1 MQGLS
6 TQIEPIPGRWWK
18 LAGVWALYM
27 AFGLNM
33 AGLAPLVPDIE
44 AGLGFSHAS
53 MGTVLGAWQ
62 FIYIFA
68 AIPCGLVLDRMGTH
82 KALFWGALLMGISGI
97 ARGFAQEYFH
107 LLAAVAL
114 FGLGGPLISAGAP
127 KVVSENFTG
136 AERGLAMGIYI
147 TGPGVGVMVSLLFTQ
162 PVLMP
167 LLGGRWGLVLI
178 LWGFTALAAGLFW
191 LLVGRGVARPV
202 GPITPNAP
210 LWDEIGAVLSLAPV
224 RLILL
229 MSIGVF
235 SINHAMSNWLVEVLH
250 NFGAGLKQASL
261 LAVVPAVVG
270 IVSALTLPRLATGSR
285 RFNVLAALFTCSL
298 FGSLLFLIGGMGSSL
313 YLALIL
319 MGIAGGSMMT
329 VLILTLVEV
338 PGVGERRAGTAGGFF
353 FSAAEIGG
361 VGGPVAFGVLYGG
374 SGGFSSALALL
385 ALVALLLIGAVVP
398 LRRLL
403 GGSGSRVG

>member
-1 MQGLS
+1 
-6 TQIEPIPGRWWK
+6 
-18 LAGVWALYM
+18 
-27 AFGLNM
+27 M

-82 KALFWGALLMGISGI
+82 KALFWGALLIGASGI
-97 ARGFAQEYFH
+97 ARGFAQEYLH

-162 PVLMP
+162 PMLMP

-178 LWGFTALAAGLFW
+178 LWGFAALAAGLFW
-191 LLVGRGVARPV
+191 LLVGRGVARPA
-202 GPITPNAP
+202 GPITPSAP
-210 LWDEIGAVLSLAPV
+210 LWNEIGAVLSLLSLSPV

-235 SINHAMSNWLVEVLH
+235 SINHAMSNWLVELLH

-261 LAVVPAVVG
+261 LALVPAAVG

-285 RFNVLAALFTCSL
+285 RFGILIALFSCSL

-361 VGGPVAFGVLYGG
+361 VGGPVAIGVLYGG

-403 GGSGSRVG
+403 AGSGKVQ

>member
-1 MQGLS
+1 
-6 TQIEPIPGRWWK
+6 
-18 LAGVWALYM
+18 
-27 AFGLNM
+27 M

-82 KALFWGALLMGISGI
+82 KALFWGALLIGASGI
-97 ARGFAQEYFH
+97 ARGFAQEYLH

-162 PVLMP
+162 PMLMP

-178 LWGFTALAAGLFW
+178 LWGFAALAAGFLAAGLFW
-191 LLVGRGVARPV
+191 LLVGRGVARPA
-202 GPITPNAP
+202 GPITPSAP
-210 LWDEIGAVLSLAPV
+210 LWNEISAVLSLSPV

-235 SINHAMSNWLVEVLH
+235 SINHAMSNWLVELLH

-261 LAVVPAVVG
+261 LALVPAAVG

-285 RFNVLAALFTCSL
+285 RFGILIALFSCSL

-361 VGGPVAFGVLYGG
+361 VGGPVAIGVLYGG

-403 GGSGSRVG
+403 AGSGKVQ

>member
-33 AGLAPLVPDIE
+33 AGLAPLVADIE

-82 KALFWGALLMGISGI
+82 KALFWGALLMGVSGI
-97 ARGFAQEYFH
+97 ARGFAGEYLH

-127 KVVSENFTG
+127 KVVSENFIG

-178 LWGFTALAAGLFW
+178 LWGFAALAAGLFW
-191 LLVGRGVARPV
+191 LLVGRSVARSV
-202 GPITPNAP
+202 GPITANAP
-210 LWDEIGAVLSLAPV
+210 LWNEISAVLSLSPV

-235 SINHAMSNWLVEVLH
+235 SINHAMSNWLVELLH

-285 RFNVLAALFTCSL
+285 RFGVLIGLFTCSL
-298 FGSLLFLIGGMGSSL
+298 FGSLLLLTGAMGSWL

-338 PGVGERRAGTAGGFF
+338 PGVGQRRAGTAGGFF

-361 VGGPVAFGVLYGG
+361 VGGPVAIGVLYGG
-374 SGGFSSALALL
+374 FGGFSSALALL
-385 ALVALLLIGAVVP
+385 APVAVLLIGAGVP
-398 LRRLL
+398 LRRPL
-403 GGSGSRVG
+403 GGAGSRGV

>member
-82 KALFWGALLMGISGI
+82 KALFWGALLIGASGI
-97 ARGFAQEYFH
+97 ARGFAQEYLH

-162 PVLMP
+162 PMLMP

-178 LWGFTALAAGLFW
+178 LWGFAALAAGLFW
-191 LLVGRGVARPV
+191 LLVGRGVARPA
-202 GPITPNAP
+202 GPITPSAP
-210 LWDEIGAVLSLAPV
+210 LWNEISAVLSLSPV

-235 SINHAMSNWLVEVLH
+235 SINHAMSNWLVELLH

-261 LAVVPAVVG
+261 LALVPAAVG

-285 RFNVLAALFTCSL
+285 RLGILIALFSCSL

-361 VGGPVAFGVLYGG
+361 VGGPVAIGVLYGG

-403 GGSGSRVG
+403 AGSGKVQ

>member
-1 MQGLS
+1 
-6 TQIEPIPGRWWK
+6 
-18 LAGVWALYM
+18 
-27 AFGLNM
+27 M

-82 KALFWGALLMGISGI
+82 KALFWGALLIGASGI
-97 ARGFAQEYFH
+97 ARGFAQEYLH

-162 PVLMP
+162 PMLMP

-178 LWGFTALAAGLFW
+178 LWGFAALAAGLFW
-191 LLVGRGVARPV
+191 LLVGRGVARPA
-202 GPITPNAP
+202 GPITPSAP
-210 LWDEIGAVLSLAPV
+210 LWNEISAVLSLSPV

-235 SINHAMSNWLVEVLH
+235 SINHAMSNWLVELLH

-261 LAVVPAVVG
+261 LALVPAAVG

-285 RFNVLAALFTCSL
+285 RFGILIALFSCSL

-361 VGGPVAFGVLYGG
+361 VGGPVAIGVLYGG

-403 GGSGSRVG
+403 AGSGKVQ

>member
-1 MQGLS
+1 
-6 TQIEPIPGRWWK
+6 
-18 LAGVWALYM
+18 
-27 AFGLNM
+27 
-33 AGLAPLVPDIE
+33 
-44 AGLGFSHAS
+44 
-53 MGTVLGAWQ
+53 
-62 FIYIFA
+62 
-68 AIPCGLVLDRMGTH
+68 
-82 KALFWGALLMGISGI
+82 
-97 ARGFAQEYFH
+97 
-107 LLAAVAL
+107 
-114 FGLGGPLISAGAP
+114 
-127 KVVSENFTG
+127 
-136 AERGLAMGIYI
+136 MGIYI

-191 LLVGRGVARPV
+191 LLVGRGVARPA
-202 GPITPNAP
+202 GPITPSAP

-403 GGSGSRVG
+403 RGQEVG

>member
-6 TQIEPIPGRWWK
+6 TQIKPMPGRWWK

-44 AGLGFSHAS
+44 ADLGFSHAS

-82 KALFWGALLMGISGI
+82 RALFWGALLIGASGI
-97 ARGFAQEYFH
+97 ARGFAGEYFH

-136 AERGLAMGIYI
+136 SERGLAMGIYI
-147 TGPGVGVMVSLLFTQ
+147 TGPGVGTMLSLLFSQ

-191 LLVGRGVARPV
+191 LLVGRGVARPAD
-202 GPITPNAP
+202 PMTPNAP

-270 IVSALTLPRLATGSR
+270 IISALTLPRLATGSR
-285 RFNVLAALFTCSL
+285 RFSVLAALFTCSL

-361 VGGPVAFGVLYGG
+361 VGGPVAIGVLYGG

-403 GGSGSRVG
+403 AGSGKAR

>member
-1 MQGLS
+1 VQGLS

-82 KALFWGALLMGISGI
+82 KALFWGALLIGASGI
-97 ARGFAQEYFH
+97 ARGFAQEYLH

-162 PVLMP
+162 PMLMP

-178 LWGFTALAAGLFW
+178 LWGFAALAAGLFW
-191 LLVGRGVARPV
+191 LLVGRGVARPA
-202 GPITPNAP
+202 GPITPSAP
-210 LWDEIGAVLSLAPV
+210 LWNEISAVLSLSPV

-235 SINHAMSNWLVEVLH
+235 SINHAMSNWLVELLH

-261 LAVVPAVVG
+261 LALVPAAVG

-285 RFNVLAALFTCSL
+285 RFGILIALFSCSL

-361 VGGPVAFGVLYGG
+361 VGGPVAIGVLYGG

-403 GGSGSRVG
+403 AGSGKVQ

>member
-82 KALFWGALLMGISGI
+82 KALFWGALLIGASGI
-97 ARGFAQEYFH
+97 ARGFAGEYLH

-162 PVLMP
+162 PMLMP

-178 LWGFTALAAGLFW
+178 LWGFAALAAGLFW
-191 LLVGRGVARPV
+191 LLVGRGVTRS
-202 GPITPNAP
+202 GDPITPNAP
-210 LWDEIGAVLSLAPV
+210 LWNEISAVLSLSPV

-229 MSIGVF
+229 MSIGIF
-235 SINHAMSNWLVEVLH
+235 SINHAMNNWLVELLH

-285 RFNVLAALFTCSL
+285 RFSILIALFSCSL
-298 FGSLLFLIGGMGSSL
+298 FGSLLFLIGGMGSWL

-319 MGIAGGSMMT
+319 VGIAGGSMMT

-361 VGGPVAFGVLYGG
+361 VGGPVAIGVLYGG

-403 GGSGSRVG
+403 AGPGKAE

>member
-44 AGLGFSHAS
+44 ADLGFSHAS

-82 KALFWGALLMGISGI
+82 KALFWGALLIGASGI
-97 ARGFAQEYFH
+97 ARGFAGEYLH

-178 LWGFTALAAGLFW
+178 LWGFAALAAGLFW
-191 LLVGRGVARPV
+191 LLVGRGVTRA
-202 GPITPNAP
+202 GDPITPNAP
-210 LWDEIGAVLSLAPV
+210 LWNEISAVLSLSPV

-229 MSIGVF
+229 MSIGIF
-235 SINHAMSNWLVEVLH
+235 SINHAMNNWLVELLH

-261 LAVVPAVVG
+261 LAVVPAAVG

-285 RFNVLAALFTCSL
+285 RFSILIALFSCSL
-298 FGSLLFLIGGMGSSL
+298 FGSLLFLIGGMGSWL

-329 VLILTLVEV
+329 VLVLTLVEV

-361 VGGPVAFGVLYGG
+361 VGGPVAIGVLYGG

-403 GGSGSRVG
+403 AGPGKAQ

>member
-82 KALFWGALLMGISGI
+82 KALFWGALLIGASGI
-97 ARGFAQEYFH
+97 ARGFAQEYLH

-162 PVLMP
+162 PMLMP

-178 LWGFTALAAGLFW
+178 LWGFAALAAGLFW
-191 LLVGRGVARPV
+191 LLVGRGVARPA
-202 GPITPNAP
+202 GPITPSAP
-210 LWDEIGAVLSLAPV
+210 LWNEISAVLSLSPV

-235 SINHAMSNWLVEVLH
+235 SINHAMSNWLVELLH

-261 LAVVPAVVG
+261 LALVPAAVG

-285 RFNVLAALFTCSL
+285 RFGILIALFSCSL

-353 FSAAEIGG
+353 FSAAE
-361 VGGPVAFGVLYGG
+361 
-374 SGGFSSALALL
+374 
-385 ALVALLLIGAVVP
+385 
-398 LRRLL
+398 
-403 GGSGSRVG
+403 

>member
-1 MQGLS
+1 VQGLS

-44 AGLGFSHAS
+44 ADLGFSHAS

-68 AIPCGLVLDRMGTH
+68 AIPCGLVLDRVGTRR
-82 KALFWGALLMGISGI
+82 ALFWGALLIGASGI
-97 ARGFAQEYFH
+97 ARGFAQEYSH
-107 LLAAVAL
+107 LLVAVAL

-136 AERGLAMGIYI
+136 SERGLAMGIYI
-147 TGPGVGVMVSLLFTQ
+147 TGPGVGTMVSLLFSQ

-191 LLVGRGVARPV
+191 LLVGRGVARPA

-250 NFGAGLKQASL
+250 NFGAGLKEASL

-270 IVSALTLPRLATGSR
+270 IISALTLPRLATESR
-285 RFNVLAALFTCSL
+285 RFSVLAALFTCSL

-361 VGGPVAFGVLYGG
+361 VGGPVAIGVLYGG

-403 GGSGSRVG
+403 AGSGKAR

>member
-44 AGLGFSHAS
+44 ADLGISHAS

-68 AIPCGLVLDRMGTH
+68 AIPCGLVLDRMGTRR
-82 KALFWGALLMGISGI
+82 ALFWGALLIGASGI
-97 ARGFAQEYFH
+97 ARGFAQEYLH

-147 TGPGVGVMVSLLFTQ
+147 TGPGVGVMVSLLFSQ

-178 LWGFTALAAGLFW
+178 LWGFAALAAGLFW
-191 LLVGRGVARPV
+191 LLVGRGVTRSA

-210 LWDEIGAVLSLAPV
+210 LWNEIGAVLSLAPV

-235 SINHAMSNWLVEVLH
+235 SINHAMSNWLVEMLH

-285 RFNVLAALFTCSL
+285 RFGVLIALFSCSL
-298 FGSLLFLIGGMGSSL
+298 FGSLLFLIGGMGSWL

-361 VGGPVAFGVLYGG
+361 VGGPVAIGVLYGG

-403 GGSGSRVG
+403 AGSGKAQ

>member
-1 MQGLS
+1 
-6 TQIEPIPGRWWK
+6 
-18 LAGVWALYM
+18 M

-44 AGLGFSHAS
+44 ADLGFSHAS

-82 KALFWGALLMGISGI
+82 KALFWGALLIGASGI
-97 ARGFAQEYFH
+97 ARGFAGEYLH

-178 LWGFTALAAGLFW
+178 LWGFAALAAGLFW
-191 LLVGRGVARPV
+191 LLVGRGVTRA
-202 GPITPNAP
+202 GDPITPNAP
-210 LWDEIGAVLSLAPV
+210 LWNEISAVLSLSPV

-229 MSIGVF
+229 MSIGIF
-235 SINHAMSNWLVEVLH
+235 SINHAMNNWLVELLH

-261 LAVVPAVVG
+261 LAVVPAAVG

-285 RFNVLAALFTCSL
+285 RFSILIALFSCSL
-298 FGSLLFLIGGMGSSL
+298 FGSLLFLIGGMGSWL

-329 VLILTLVEV
+329 VLVLTLVEV

-361 VGGPVAFGVLYGG
+361 VGGPVAIGVLYGG

-403 GGSGSRVG
+403 AGPGKAQ

>member
-6 TQIEPIPGRWWK
+6 TQIKPIPGRWWK

-44 AGLGFSHAS
+44 ADLGFSHAS

-82 KALFWGALLMGISGI
+82 KALFWGALLIGASGI
-97 ARGFAQEYFH
+97 ARGFAQEYLH

-147 TGPGVGVMVSLLFTQ
+147 TGPGVGTMVSLLFSQ

-191 LLVGRGVARPV
+191 LLVGRGVARPA

-270 IVSALTLPRLATGSR
+270 IISALTLPRLATGPR
-285 RFNVLAALFTCSL
+285 RFGILIALFSCSL
-298 FGSLLFLIGGMGSSL
+298 FSSLLFLIGGMGSSL

-329 VLILTLVEV
+329 VLVLTLVEV

-361 VGGPVAFGVLYGG
+361 VGGPVAIGVLYGG
-374 SGGFSSALALL
+374 SGGFSSALGLL

-403 GGSGSRVG
+403 AGSGKPQ

>member
-6 TQIEPIPGRWWK
+6 TQIKPIPGRWWK

-44 AGLGFSHAS
+44 ADLGFSHAS

-82 KALFWGALLMGISGI
+82 KALFWGALLIGASGI
-97 ARGFAQEYFH
+97 ARGFAQEYLH

-147 TGPGVGVMVSLLFTQ
+147 TGPGVGTMVSLLFSQ

-191 LLVGRGVARPV
+191 LLVGRGVARPA

-270 IVSALTLPRLATGSR
+270 IISALTLPRLATGPR
-285 RFNVLAALFTCSL
+285 RFGILIALFSCSL
-298 FGSLLFLIGGMGSSL
+298 FSSLLFLIGGMGSSL

-329 VLILTLVEV
+329 VLVLTLVEV

-361 VGGPVAFGVLYGG
+361 VGGPVAIGVLYGG

-403 GGSGSRVG
+403 AGSGKAQ

>member
-1 MQGLS
+1 
-6 TQIEPIPGRWWK
+6 
-18 LAGVWALYM
+18 
-27 AFGLNM
+27 M

-82 KALFWGALLMGISGI
+82 KALFWGALLIGASGI
-97 ARGFAQEYFH
+97 ARGFAGEYLH

-162 PVLMP
+162 PMLMP

-178 LWGFTALAAGLFW
+178 LWGFAALAAGLFW
-191 LLVGRGVARPV
+191 LLVGRGVTRS
-202 GPITPNAP
+202 GDPITPNAP
-210 LWDEIGAVLSLAPV
+210 LWNEISAVLSLSPV

-229 MSIGVF
+229 MSIGIF
-235 SINHAMSNWLVEVLH
+235 SINHAMNNWLVELLH

-285 RFNVLAALFTCSL
+285 RFSILIALFSCSL
-298 FGSLLFLIGGMGSSL
+298 FGSLLFLIGGMGSWL

-361 VGGPVAFGVLYGG
+361 VGGPVAIGVLYGG

-403 GGSGSRVG
+403 AGPGKAE

>member
-1 MQGLS
+1 
-6 TQIEPIPGRWWK
+6 
-18 LAGVWALYM
+18 M

-82 KALFWGALLMGISGI
+82 KALFWGALLIGASGI
-97 ARGFAQEYFH
+97 ARGFAGEYLH

-162 PVLMP
+162 PMLMP

-178 LWGFTALAAGLFW
+178 LWGFAALAAGLFW
-191 LLVGRGVARPV
+191 LLVGRGVTRS
-202 GPITPNAP
+202 GDPITPNAP
-210 LWDEIGAVLSLAPV
+210 LWNEISAVLSLSPV

-229 MSIGVF
+229 MSIGIF
-235 SINHAMSNWLVEVLH
+235 SINHAMNNWLVELLH

-285 RFNVLAALFTCSL
+285 RFSILIALFSCSL
-298 FGSLLFLIGGMGSSL
+298 FGSLLFLIGGMGSWL

-361 VGGPVAFGVLYGG
+361 VGGPVAIGVLYGG

-403 GGSGSRVG
+403 AGPGKAE

>member
-82 KALFWGALLMGISGI
+82 KALFWGALLIGASGI
-97 ARGFAQEYFH
+97 ARGFAQEYLH

-162 PVLMP
+162 PMLMP

-178 LWGFTALAAGLFW
+178 LWGFAALAAGLFW
-191 LLVGRGVARPV
+191 LLVGRGVARPA
-202 GPITPNAP
+202 GPITPSAP
-210 LWDEIGAVLSLAPV
+210 LWNEISAVLSLSPV

-235 SINHAMSNWLVEVLH
+235 SINHAMSNWLVELLH

-261 LAVVPAVVG
+261 LALVPAAVG

-285 RFNVLAALFTCSL
+285 RFGILIALFSCSL
-298 FGSLLFLIGGMGSSL
+298 FGSLLFLIGGMGSSS

-361 VGGPVAFGVLYGG
+361 VGGPVAIGVLYGG

-403 GGSGSRVG
+403 AGSGKVQ

>member
-1 MQGLS
+1 
-6 TQIEPIPGRWWK
+6 
-18 LAGVWALYM
+18 M

-82 KALFWGALLMGISGI
+82 KALFWGALLIGASGI
-97 ARGFAQEYFH
+97 ARGFAQEYLH

-162 PVLMP
+162 PMLMP

-178 LWGFTALAAGLFW
+178 LWGFAALAAGLFW
-191 LLVGRGVARPV
+191 LLVGRGVARPA
-202 GPITPNAP
+202 GPITPSAP
-210 LWDEIGAVLSLAPV
+210 LWNEISAVLSLSPV

-235 SINHAMSNWLVEVLH
+235 SINHAMSNWLVELLH

-261 LAVVPAVVG
+261 LALVPAAVG

-285 RFNVLAALFTCSL
+285 RFGILIALFSCSL

-361 VGGPVAFGVLYGG
+361 VGGPVAIGVLYGG

-403 GGSGSRVG
+403 AGSGKVQ

>member
-44 AGLGFSHAS
+44 ADLGFSHAS

-82 KALFWGALLMGISGI
+82 RALFWGALLIGASGI

-136 AERGLAMGIYI
+136 SERGLAMGIYI
-147 TGPGVGVMVSLLFTQ
+147 TGPGVGTMVSLLFSQ

-178 LWGFTALAAGLFW
+178 LWGITALAAGLFW
-191 LLVGRGVARPV
+191 LLVGRGVARPAD
-202 GPITPNAP
+202 PMTPNAP

-270 IVSALTLPRLATGSR
+270 IISALTLPRLATGSR
-285 RFNVLAALFTCSL
+285 RFSVLAALFTCSL

-361 VGGPVAFGVLYGG
+361 VGGPVAIGVLYGG

-403 GGSGSRVG
+403 AGSGKAR

>member
-82 KALFWGALLMGISGI
+82 KALFWGALLIGASGI
-97 ARGFAQEYFH
+97 ARGFAQEYLH

-162 PVLMP
+162 PMLMP

-178 LWGFTALAAGLFW
+178 LWGFAALAAGLFW
-191 LLVGRGVARPV
+191 LLVGRGVARPA
-202 GPITPNAP
+202 GPITPSAP
-210 LWDEIGAVLSLAPV
+210 LWNEISAVLSLSPV

-235 SINHAMSNWLVEVLH
+235 SINHAMSNWLVELLH

-261 LAVVPAVVG
+261 LALVPAAVG

-285 RFNVLAALFTCSL
+285 RFGILIALFSCSL

-361 VGGPVAFGVLYGG
+361 VGGPVAIGVLYGG

-398 LRRLL
+398 LRRRLA
-403 GGSGSRVG
+403 GPGKAQ

>member
-6 TQIEPIPGRWWK
+6 TQIKPIPGRWWK

-44 AGLGFSHAS
+44 ADLGFSHAS

-82 KALFWGALLMGISGI
+82 RALFWGALLIGASGI
-97 ARGFAQEYFH
+97 ARGFAGEYFH

-136 AERGLAMGIYI
+136 SERGLAMGIYI
-147 TGPGVGVMVSLLFTQ
+147 TGPGVGTMVSLLFSQ

-178 LWGFTALAAGLFW
+178 LWGITALAAGLFW
-191 LLVGRGVARPV
+191 LLVDRGVARPAD
-202 GPITPNAP
+202 PMTQNAP
-210 LWDEIGAVLSLAPV
+210 LWDEIGAILSLAPV

-235 SINHAMSNWLVEVLH
+235 SINHAMGNWLVEVLH

-285 RFNVLAALFTCSL
+285 RFGVLIALFTCSL
-298 FGSLLFLIGGMGSSL
+298 FGSLLLLIGGMGSWL

-329 VLILTLVEV
+329 VLVLTLVEV

-361 VGGPVAFGVLYGG
+361 VGGPVAIGVLYGG

-403 GGSGSRVG
+403 AGSGKAQ

>member
-82 KALFWGALLMGISGI
+82 KALFWGALLIGASGI
-97 ARGFAQEYFH
+97 ARGFAGEYLH

-147 TGPGVGVMVSLLFTQ
+147 TGPGIGVMVSLLFTQ
-162 PVLMP
+162 PMLMP

-178 LWGFTALAAGLFW
+178 LWGIAALAAGLFW
-191 LLVGRGVARPV
+191 LLVGRGVTRS
-202 GPITPNAP
+202 GDPITPNAP
-210 LWDEIGAVLSLAPV
+210 LWNEISAVLSLSSV

-229 MSIGVF
+229 MSIGIF
-235 SINHAMSNWLVEVLH
+235 SINHAMNNWLVELLH

-261 LAVVPAVVG
+261 LALVPAAVG

-285 RFNVLAALFTCSL
+285 RFSILIALFSCSL
-298 FGSLLFLIGGMGSSL
+298 FGSLLFLIGGMGSWL

-338 PGVGERRAGTAGGFF
+338 PGVGERRAGTAGGLF

-361 VGGPVAFGVLYGG
+361 VGGPVAIGVLYGG

-398 LRRLL
+398 LRRRLA
-403 GGSGSRVG
+403 GSGKVQ

>member
-1 MQGLS
+1 VQGLS

-82 KALFWGALLMGISGI
+82 KALFWGALLIGASGI
-97 ARGFAQEYFH
+97 ARGFAGEYLH

-162 PVLMP
+162 PMLMP

-178 LWGFTALAAGLFW
+178 LWGFAALAAGLFW
-191 LLVGRGVARPV
+191 LLVGRGVTRS
-202 GPITPNAP
+202 GDPITPNAP
-210 LWDEIGAVLSLAPV
+210 LWNEISAVLSLSPV

-229 MSIGVF
+229 MSIGIF
-235 SINHAMSNWLVEVLH
+235 SINHAMNNWLVELLH

-285 RFNVLAALFTCSL
+285 RFSILIALFSCSL
-298 FGSLLFLIGGMGSSL
+298 FGSLLFLIGGMGSWL

-361 VGGPVAFGVLYGG
+361 VGGPVAIGVLYGG

-403 GGSGSRVG
+403 AGSGKVQ

>member
-44 AGLGFSHAS
+44 ADLGFSHAS

-68 AIPCGLVLDRMGTH
+68 AIPCGLVLDRVGTRR
-82 KALFWGALLMGISGI
+82 ALFWGALLIGASGI
-97 ARGFAQEYFH
+97 ARGFAQEYSH
-107 LLAAVAL
+107 LLVAVAL

-136 AERGLAMGIYI
+136 SERGLAMGIYI
-147 TGPGVGVMVSLLFTQ
+147 TGPGVGTMLSLLFSQ

-178 LWGFTALAAGLFW
+178 LWGITALAAGLFW
-191 LLVGRGVARPV
+191 LLVGRGVARPAD
-202 GPITPNAP
+202 PMTPNAP

-270 IVSALTLPRLATGSR
+270 IISALTLPRLATGSR
-285 RFNVLAALFTCSL
+285 RFSVLAALFTCSL

-403 GGSGSRVG
+403 AGSGKAR

>member
-82 KALFWGALLMGISGI
+82 KALFWGALLIGASGI
-97 ARGFAQEYFH
+97 ARGFAQEYLH

-162 PVLMP
+162 PMLMP

-178 LWGFTALAAGLFW
+178 LWGFAALAAGLFW
-191 LLVGRGVARPV
+191 LLVGRGVARPA
-202 GPITPNAP
+202 GPITPSAP
-210 LWDEIGAVLSLAPV
+210 LWNEISAVLSLSPV

-235 SINHAMSNWLVEVLH
+235 SINHAMSNWLVELLH

-261 LAVVPAVVG
+261 LALVPAAVG

-285 RFNVLAALFTCSL
+285 RFGILIALFSCSL

-361 VGGPVAFGVLYGG
+361 VGGPVAIGVLYGG

-403 GGSGSRVG
+403 AGSGKVQ

>member
-1 MQGLS
+1 
-6 TQIEPIPGRWWK
+6 
-18 LAGVWALYM
+18 
-27 AFGLNM
+27 

-44 AGLGFSHAS
+44 ADLGFSHAS

-82 KALFWGALLMGISGI
+82 KALFWGALLIGASGI
-97 ARGFAQEYFH
+97 ARGFAGEYLH

-178 LWGFTALAAGLFW
+178 LWGFAALAAGLFW
-191 LLVGRGVARPV
+191 LLVGRGVTRA
-202 GPITPNAP
+202 GDPITPNAP
-210 LWDEIGAVLSLAPV
+210 LWNEISAVLSLSPV

-229 MSIGVF
+229 MSIGIF
-235 SINHAMSNWLVEVLH
+235 SINHAMNNWLVELLH

-261 LAVVPAVVG
+261 LAVVPAAVG

-285 RFNVLAALFTCSL
+285 RFSILIALFSCSL
-298 FGSLLFLIGGMGSSL
+298 FGSLLFLIGGMGSWL

-329 VLILTLVEV
+329 VLVLTLVEV

-361 VGGPVAFGVLYGG
+361 VGGPVAIGVLYGG

-403 GGSGSRVG
+403 AGPGKAQ

>member
-82 KALFWGALLMGISGI
+82 KALFWGALLIGASGI
-97 ARGFAQEYFH
+97 ARGFAQEYLH

-162 PVLMP
+162 PMLMP

-178 LWGFTALAAGLFW
+178 LWGFAALAAGLFW
-191 LLVGRGVARPV
+191 LLVGRGVARPA
-202 GPITPNAP
+202 GPITPSAP
-210 LWDEIGAVLSLAPV
+210 LWNEISAVLSLSPV

-261 LAVVPAVVG
+261 LALIPAAVG

-285 RFNVLAALFTCSL
+285 RFGILIALFSCSL

-361 VGGPVAFGVLYGG
+361 VGGPVAIGVLYGG

-403 GGSGSRVG
+403 AGSGKVQ

>member
-1 MQGLS
+1 
-6 TQIEPIPGRWWK
+6 
-18 LAGVWALYM
+18 M

-82 KALFWGALLMGISGI
+82 KALFWGALLIGASGI
-97 ARGFAQEYFH
+97 ARGFAQEYLH

-162 PVLMP
+162 PMLMP

-178 LWGFTALAAGLFW
+178 LWGFAALAAGLFW
-191 LLVGRGVARPV
+191 LLVGRGVARPA
-202 GPITPNAP
+202 GPITPSAP
-210 LWDEIGAVLSLAPV
+210 LWNEISAVLSLSPV

-261 LAVVPAVVG
+261 LALVPAAVG

-285 RFNVLAALFTCSL
+285 RFGILIALFSCSL

-361 VGGPVAFGVLYGG
+361 VGGPVAIGVLYGG

-403 GGSGSRVG
+403 AGSGKVQ

>member
-33 AGLAPLVPDIE
+33 AGLAPLVADIE

-82 KALFWGALLMGISGI
+82 KALFWGALLMGVSGI
-97 ARGFAQEYFH
+97 ARGFAGEYLH

-127 KVVSENFTG
+127 KVVSENFIG

-178 LWGFTALAAGLFW
+178 LWGFAALAAGLFW
-191 LLVGRGVARPV
+191 LLVGRSVARSV
-202 GPITPNAP
+202 GPITANAP
-210 LWDEIGAVLSLAPV
+210 LWNEISAVLSLSPV

-235 SINHAMSNWLVEVLH
+235 SINHAMSNWLVELLH

-285 RFNVLAALFTCSL
+285 RFGVLIGLFTCSL
-298 FGSLLFLIGGMGSSL
+298 FGSLLLLTGAMGSWL

-338 PGVGERRAGTAGGFF
+338 PGVGQRRAGTAGGFF

-361 VGGPVAFGVLYGG
+361 VGGPVAIGVLYGG

-398 LRRLL
+398 LRRQL
-403 GGSGSRVG
+403 GGSGSRVV

>member
-6 TQIEPIPGRWWK
+6 TQIKPIPGRWWK

-44 AGLGFSHAS
+44 ADLGFSHAS

-82 KALFWGALLMGISGI
+82 RALFWGALLIGASGI

-136 AERGLAMGIYI
+136 SERGLAMGIYI
-147 TGPGVGVMVSLLFTQ
+147 TGPGVGTMVSLLFSQ

-191 LLVGRGVARPV
+191 LLVGRGVARPA

-270 IVSALTLPRLATGSR
+270 IISALTLPRLATGPR
-285 RFNVLAALFTCSL
+285 RFGILIALFTCSL

-361 VGGPVAFGVLYGG
+361 VGGPVAIGVLYGG

-403 GGSGSRVG
+403 RGSGKAR

>member
-6 TQIEPIPGRWWK
+6 TQIKPVSGRWWK

-44 AGLGFSHAS
+44 ADLGFSHAS

-68 AIPCGLVLDRMGTH
+68 AIPCGIVLDRVGTRR
-82 KALFWGALLMGISGI
+82 ALFWGALLIGGSGI
-97 ARGFAQEYFH
+97 ARGFAGEYLH

-127 KVVSENFTG
+127 KVVSENFIG

-147 TGPGVGVMVSLLFTQ
+147 TGPGVGTMVSLLFTQ

-178 LWGFTALAAGLFW
+178 LWGFAALAAGLFW
-191 LLVGRGVARPV
+191 LVVGQGVTRPDNR
-202 GPITPNAP
+202 ITPSVP
-210 LWDEIGAVLSLAPV
+210 LWGEIGAVLSLAPV

-261 LAVVPAVVG
+261 LAVVPALVG
-270 IVSALTLPRLATGSR
+270 IGSALTLPRLATGSR
-285 RFNVLAALFTCSL
+285 RFGVLIGLFTCSL
-298 FGSLLFLIGGMGSSL
+298 FGSLLLLTGAMGSWL

-385 ALVALLLIGAVVP
+385 ALLALLLIGAVVP
-398 LRRLL
+398 LRRQL
-403 GGSGSRVG
+403 GGSGSRAA

>member
-82 KALFWGALLMGISGI
+82 KALFWGALLIGASGI
-97 ARGFAQEYFH
+97 ARGFAQEYLH

-162 PVLMP
+162 PMLMP

-178 LWGFTALAAGLFW
+178 LWGFAALAAGLFW
-191 LLVGRGVARPV
+191 LLVGRGVARPA
-202 GPITPNAP
+202 GPITPSAP
-210 LWDEIGAVLSLAPV
+210 LWNEISAVLSLSPV

-235 SINHAMSNWLVEVLH
+235 SINHAMSNWLVELLH

-261 LAVVPAVVG
+261 LALVPAAVG

-285 RFNVLAALFTCSL
+285 RFGILIALFSCSL
-298 FGSLLFLIGGMGSSL
+298 FGSLLFLIGGMGSWL

-361 VGGPVAFGVLYGG
+361 VGGPVAIGVLYGG

-403 GGSGSRVG
+403 AGSGKVQ

>member
-6 TQIEPIPGRWWK
+6 TRIKPISGRWWK

-44 AGLGFSHAS
+44 ADLGFSHAS

-68 AIPCGLVLDRMGTH
+68 AIPCGIVLDRVGTRR
-82 KALFWGALLMGISGI
+82 ALFWGALLIGASGI
-97 ARGFAQEYFH
+97 ARGFAGEYLH

-147 TGPGVGVMVSLLFTQ
+147 TGPGIGTMVSLLFSQ

-178 LWGFTALAAGLFW
+178 LWGFAALAAGLLW
-191 LLVGRGVARPV
+191 LLVGQGVTRPDQR
-202 GPITPNAP
+202 ITPSAP
-210 LWDEIGAVLSLAPV
+210 LWGEIGAVLSLAPV

-235 SINHAMSNWLVEVLH
+235 SINHAMSNWLVEMLH

-261 LAVVPAVVG
+261 LAAVPALVG

-285 RFNVLAALFTCSL
+285 RFGVLIALFSCSL
-298 FGSLLFLIGGMGSSL
+298 FGSLLLLTEAMGSWL

-385 ALVALLLIGAVVP
+385 ALLALLLIGAVVP
-398 LRRLL
+398 LRRQL
-403 GGSGSRVG
+403 GGSGSRAA